1 MYNYQPY
8 LSLFINIP
16 LSSFCVENILI
27 KEIKFIIL
35 KIVKLL
41 CDLLRKI
48 IWLQNSRKGGIN
60 VTVLEVKHL
69 KKSFGSIRA
78 VQDIN
83 FSVNSGEIFTIIGP
97 NGAGKTTTLE
107 MVEGLVTPDAGEITF
122 GNLSW
127 EKNGNE
133 IKKKIGVQ
141 PQSGAMFDLLTPEE
155 NLNLFAS
162 FYDKARSTHE
172 ILELVN
178 LVDHRKNQVKKL
190 SGGQRQRLAIGLAMI
205 SDPDIIFLDEPTTG
219 LDPQARRNIWDII
232 LQLKELGKTTILT
245 THYMEE
251 AEKLSD
257 RVCIVDQGKVVTLDT
272 PSSLIEKLTKER
284 EVRLTFL
291 DGDQASGEA
300 DAFVKTLKSVTNTER
315 EGSSLKLWTTKP
327 EDTLVELFGF
337 TKEKNYQV
345 EQVSIREM
353 SLEDVF
359 IAYTGK
365 EWRD

>member
-1 MYNYQPY
+1 MAV
-8 LSLFINIP
+8 LT
-16 LSSFCVENILI
+16 
-27 KEIKFIIL
+27 
-35 KIVKLL
+35 VK
-41 CDLLRKI
+41 
-48 IWLQNSRKGGIN
+48 N
-60 VTVLEVKHL
+60 L
-69 KKSFGSIRA
+69 KKSFGTIHA

-83 FSVNSGEIFTIIGP
+83 FSVIAGEVFTIIGP

-107 MVEGLVTPDAGEITF
+107 MIEGLVTPDHGEIHF
-122 GNLSW
+122 GELNW
-127 EKNGNE
+127 DQHAKT

-141 PQSGAMFDLLTPEE
+141 PQSSAMFDLLTPEE
-155 NLNLFAS
+155 NLNLFAT
-162 FYDKARSTHE
+162 FYDKARPTEE

-178 LVDHRKNQVKKL
+178 LTDHRNNHVKKL

-219 LDPQARRNIWDII
+219 LDPQARRNIWDIV
-232 LQLKELGKTTILT
+232 LQLKALGKTTILT

-257 RVCIVDQGKVVTLDT
+257 RVCIVDQGKVITVDT
-272 PSSLIEKLTKER
+272 PSALIEKLTEER
-284 EVRLTFL
+284 EVRLSFL
-291 DGDQASGEA
+291 DGVEA
-300 DAFVKTLKSVTNTER
+300 AEEANLFSRNLESVARTER
-315 EGSSLKLWTTKP
+315 EETSLKLWTSNP
-327 EDTLVELFGF
+327 EDTLYDLFGF

-359 IAYTGK
+359 IAFTGK